1 MALRLKIGRRNLSHS
16 EVLFLLQ
23 LNGIN
28 RAQTPMVQT
37 PTLIQINA
45 GNPNNANQGELNAAL
60 SRTFDDAN
68 GINGRITAL
77 RTTIEQLRDKFND
90 ICAIC

>member
-1 MALRLKIGRRNLSHS
+1 MAQRLKIGCRNLSHS

-60 SRTFDDAN
+60 SGTFDDAN

-77 RTTIEQLRDKFND
+77 RMTIEQLRTKFND